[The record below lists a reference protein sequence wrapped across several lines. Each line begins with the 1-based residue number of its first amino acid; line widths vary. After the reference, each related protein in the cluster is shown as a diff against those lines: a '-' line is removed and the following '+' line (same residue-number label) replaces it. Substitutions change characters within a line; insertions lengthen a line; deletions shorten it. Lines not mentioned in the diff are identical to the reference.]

1 LTQLQKLLAGQIDL
15 LGELRRRIA
24 EFKPVVDQEKKL
36 TEMLLKRAEEWK
48 PDQTGEDQGALYIM
62 RTGPRSEK
70 QVVKSYQKIS
80 RWLKQKKFLEL
91 SSITFEALKANL
103 TAEQYAAVIEKQR
116 TGMI

>member
-36 TEMLLKRAEEWK
+36 TEMLLKRAEKWK

-70 QVVKSYQKIS
+70 QVVRSYLKIF